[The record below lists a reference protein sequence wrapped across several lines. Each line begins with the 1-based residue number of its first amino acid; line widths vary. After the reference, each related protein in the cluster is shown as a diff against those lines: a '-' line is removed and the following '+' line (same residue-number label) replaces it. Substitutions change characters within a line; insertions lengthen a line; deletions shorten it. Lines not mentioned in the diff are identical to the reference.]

1 MRGQEKSEGR
11 GVSVDGARGGGR
23 RPTPRWIRFLVPGA
37 LWPLLL
43 VPILTGWGSCERTAD
58 DDDASGDDDFSP
70 GPSSEIHRYPNWAL
84 DFDEDELVM
93 QAGGDPVSLSATYAC
108 TYDADEPDVE
118 PEDHF
123 VVERSPYV
131 ITWDALCVR
140 DGRDVSWGALKIS
153 YWEDRAEDAWNVW
166 LIDPEVSEVT
176 YGEPQIDGTSDPNI
190 PNTMFPYALERVG
203 PAALDPGDYRV
214 EVWAV
219 VDDYLDSQRNEVRL
233 TVVE

>member
-1 MRGQEKSEGR
+1 MRL
-11 GVSVDGARGGGR
+11 A
-23 RPTPRWIRFLVPGA
+23 A
-37 LWPLLL
+37 LLL
-43 VPILTGWGSCERTAD
+43 
-58 DDDASGDDDFSP
+58 
-70 GPSSEIHRYPNWAL
+70 
-84 DFDEDELVM
+84 
-93 QAGGDPVSLSATYAC
+93 SLSLLAAC
-108 TYDADEPDVE
+108 TTEPAEPVLHDRVEVQLWTVLCEPDVE

-140 DGRDVSWGALKIS
+140 DGRDVSWWALKIS